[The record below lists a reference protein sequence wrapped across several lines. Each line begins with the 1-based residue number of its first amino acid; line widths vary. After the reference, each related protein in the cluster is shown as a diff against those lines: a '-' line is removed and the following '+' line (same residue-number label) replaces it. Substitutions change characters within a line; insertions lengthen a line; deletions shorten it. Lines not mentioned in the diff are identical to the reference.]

1 MHSLERFA
9 ASKLAELDRTDR
21 RRTPR
26 TVGRDRTAPSLAR
39 DDRTLL
45 SLSCNDVLG
54 LGRHPAVIAAA
65 IDATRRHGTGA
76 GASPLVTGR
85 TPPVAALET
94 QLARL
99 KGTERAIVFG
109 SGTLASL
116 GVIPAL
122 VSPGDLVLADT
133 LSHSCLLAGARLSGA
148 ALHLFGHND
157 DGHLAELLATY
168 RGRHARCLV
177 VTETVFSMDGD
188 RAPLRALADLARAHD
203 AWLLT
208 DDAHG
213 LGVLGEGRG
222 GVRQAGLDAAD
233 VPLQLGTLSKAAG
246 SAGGYL
252 CASDA
257 VVSLLHSR
265 ARTYIYATGLGPA
278 HAAAAAA
285 ALSIIESDPALVSRP
300 LARARRFAAAAA
312 LPEPAS
318 HIVPVILGAERAALE
333 AARGLEAA
341 GFLVVAIR
349 PPTVAPGTARLR
361 LAFPA
366 AIEAAEVDRL
376 ASLVTPLIR
385 QREAG

>member
-1 MHSLERFA
+1 MDSLQRFA
-9 ASKLAELDRTDR
+9 AGKLGELDRADR
-21 RRTPR
+21 RRVPGV
-26 TVGRDRTAPSLAR
+26 VGRDRAAPSLSR
-39 DDRTLL
+39 GGRTLV

-54 LGRHPAVIAAA
+54 LSRHPEVTAAA
-65 IDATRRHGTGA
+65 IEATRRHGAGA

-85 TPPVAALET
+85 TPPVEALEAH
-94 QLARL
+94 LARL
-99 KGTERAIVFG
+99 KGTEGALVFG

-122 VSPGDLVLADT
+122 VAPGDLVLADA
-133 LSHSCLLAGARLSGA
+133 LSHSCLRSGARLSGA
-148 ALHLFGHND
+148 TVHLFRHND
-157 DGHLAELLATY
+157 DRHLAALLETH
-168 RGRHARCLV
+168 RGTHARCLV

-188 RAPLRALADLARAHD
+188 RAPLGVLASLARAHD

-213 LGVLGEGRG
+213 LGVLGGGRG
-222 GVRQAGLDAAD
+222 GVREAGLDATD

-252 CASDA
+252 CASAA

-265 ARTYIYATGLGPA
+265 ARTYVYATGLGPA

-285 ALSIIESDPALVSRP
+285 ALAIVEHDAALVSRP
-300 LARARRFAAAAA
+300 LDLARRFAAAAS
-312 LPEPAS
+312 LPVPES
-318 HIVPVILGAERAALE
+318 HIVPVVLGSERAALD
-333 AARGLEAA
+333 AASALEAD

-349 PPTVAPGTARLR
+349 PPTVPDGTARLR

-366 AIEAAEVDRL
+366 AIDTEDVDRL
-376 ASLVTPLIR
+376 ARLVAPLVR
-385 QREAG
+385 RAAHA